1 MNPLYADKTYQDFL
15 QTILSNGTTKSD
27 RTGVGTT
34 SVFGHRM
41 EFDVSN
47 GQIPLLTT
55 KQMHTKSIVHELL
68 WFISGS
74 TDNKV
79 LNEKGVT
86 IWDEWAKEDGSLGK
100 IYGYQWR
107 KQDSIKLVHG
117 NQPARI
123 SELER
128 KGYTAAAVDSDFDVV
143 VMQKHIDQLQTAI
156 NDIRNNADSRRI
168 IVNAWNASDLDEMQL
183 PPCHALFQFYVN
195 SGSLDLQLYQRSAD
209 AFLGVPFNISQY
221 CILLHMVARITN
233 LKPGKFS
240 WVGGDCHIY
249 ANHYDQV
256 QTLLAREGYESPTL
270 RIIDRGQKEIDDFI
284 YEDFVIENYQFHPRI
299 SAPVAK

>member
-1 MNPLYADKTYQDFL
+1 MLYADKIYQDFL
-15 QTILSNGTTKSD
+15 RHILTHGATKSD
-27 RTGVGTT
+27 RTGTGTT
-34 SVFGHRM
+34 SIFGYRM

-55 KQMHTKSIVHELL
+55 KQMHVKSIIRELL

-74 TDNKV
+74 TDNNV
-79 LNEKGVT
+79 LNEHGVT

-107 KQDSIKLVHG
+107 KQDSFKLV
-117 NQPARI
+117 PAKQTE
-123 SELER
+123 SLNALER
-128 KGYTAAAVDSDFDVV
+128 KGYTTAAVDSDFDVV
-143 VMQKHIDQLQTAI
+143 VMHKHIDQLQEAI
-156 NDIRNNADSRRI
+156 DTIRNNPDSRRI

-195 SGSLDLQLYQRSAD
+195 NGKLDLQLYQRSAD

-221 CILLHMVARITN
+221 CVLLHMVARVTG
-233 LKPGKFS
+233 LKPGKFI
-240 WVGGDCHIY
+240 WTGGDCHIY
-249 ANHYDQV
+249 SDHHVQV
-256 QTLLAREGYESPTL
+256 QTQLERTGYESPTL
-270 RIIDRGQKEIDDFI
+270 RIADRGQKELDDFVF
-284 YEDFVIENYQFHPRI
+284 EDFTIENYNCHPRI